1 MTTATDTANK
11 DDAKRFAELIG
22 PTDPKLDREVREILI
37 TARVGML
44 LRASFFGNLATRLK
58 LVNADEWCA
67 TAATDGRNFYYN
79 TRFIKM
85 LRPKE
90 VEFLFGHEILHVI
103 YDHFGRC
110 GDRHPKLWNIAGDYC
125 NNQDLKKHKIG
136 EFITSVP
143 CLYDAKY
150 DGMSAEEVYD
160 DLYQNVEK
168 IDIND
173 LINKMLDD
181 HMDDDSDDENGTGRD
196 GNSKGRPRLTDE
208 ERAAIRDE
216 IKEAMLSAA
225 QTCDAGNL
233 PAGVKRLI
241 QNLTEHKLNWRE
253 LIMQQIQSTVKSDYT
268 WMKSGRK
275 GWDMDAVMPGMRT
288 QDAVDIAVFIDLS
301 GSISTEQG
309 RDFLSEIKG
318 IMETFED
325 YRIHVA
331 CFDTEVYN
339 LHLFTSDNLDDI
351 SEYDLQGGGGTDFDA
366 IFDFLKREAIEPKK
380 LIVFTD
386 GYPCGSW
393 GDPNYCDTTWV
404 IHGDKNPDPP
414 FGVWALYEE
423 N

>member
-11 DDAKRFAELIG
+11 DDAKRFSELIG
-22 PTDPKLDREVREILI
+22 PTDPKVDREVREILI

-90 VEFLFGHEILHVI
+90 VEFLFGHEVLHVI

-110 GDRHPKLWNIAGDYC
+110 GNRHPKLWNIAGDYC

-143 CLYDAKY
+143 CLYDKKY
-150 DGMSAEEVYD
+150 DGCSAEEVYD
-160 DLYQNVEK
+160 DLYENAEK
-168 IDIND
+168 IDIDD
-173 LINKMLDD
+173 LVNKMLDD
-181 HMDDDSDDENGTGRD
+181 HLDEEGEGENDSNQD
-196 GNSKGRPRLTDE
+196 GNSKGRPRLTKE

-225 QTCDAGNL
+225 QTCDASNI
-233 PAGVKRLI
+233 PAGVRLLI

-253 LIMQQIQSTVKSDYT
+253 LILQQIQSTVKSDYT
-268 WMKSGRK
+268 WTKSSRK
-275 GWDMDAVMPGMRT
+275 GWDMDAIMPGMKT
-288 QDAVDIAVFIDLS
+288 QEAVDVAVFIDLS
-301 GSISTEQG
+301 GSISTQQG

-351 SEYDLQGGGGTDFDA
+351 AEYDLQGGGGTDFDA

-404 IHGDKNPDPP
+404 IHGDPNPDPP
-414 FGVWALYEE
+414 FGVWALYDEK
-423 N
+423 